1 MLVLYIFSTLKIA
14 RVLVYTRTCRLA
26 HTAHAYD
33 SNPIF
38 FSLTQNSGFFCIP
51 WVSGYHDE
59 GMFVWS
65 SLCTFKNHDFW
76 STCTHV
82 HSRKLLM
89 IINVTYI
96 HARCS
101 TPSHACYWPALSG
114 TVVCIGAV
122 CSFLTYFQTCVC
134 WRHACVCTC
143 MYVVGISAHT
153 FVMMMQVCRPL
164 FLLLHFVCTCLILN
178 FVCMWS
184 QRIVHAAEHEVYWPS
199 VCCFT
204 GLQMCLR
211 TPSSTRWGVHV
222 SCITSTWWIC
232 SWFLLSAA
240 GVFLFTCPHRI
251 GSSLHFIPVAEGR
264 NDAFTALLTR
274 FPDGLEPSAV
284 VFDFCCQLGE
294 WDIPPWCDA
303 FSY

>member
-1 MLVLYIFSTLKIA
+1 MRLVIRVQARGSHRSILVLYIFSTLKIA

-33 SNPIF
+33 SNPVF

-82 HSRKLLM
+82 HARKLLM

-96 HARCS
+96 DARCS

-211 TPSSTRWGVHV
+211 TPSSTRT
-222 SCITSTWWIC
+222 TSWTNI
-232 SWFLLSAA
+232 
-240 GVFLFTCPHRI
+240 
-251 GSSLHFIPVAEGR
+251 R
-264 NDAFTALLTR
+264 NDAVWERYLSRARAQDHSQET
-274 FPDGLEPSAV
+274 LEERSARI
-284 VFDFCCQLGE
+284 CAE
-294 WDIPPWCDA
+294 WHFLQSARTTPTGFVSANRRGQRIQVSGC
-303 FSY
+303 ST

>member
-33 SNPIF
+33 SNYVF

-51 WVSGYHDE
+51 WVSEYHDE

-82 HSRKLLM
+82 HARKLLM

-96 HARCS
+96 DARCS

-211 TPSSTRWGVHV
+211 TPSSLVQHGSCYGCCHAVHLGKQWEEKLGPHEV
-222 SCITSTWWIC
+222 PCWEQKLKWEHKLNTLAFSRLQDIVYMYVHIC
-232 SWFLLSAA
+232 LLSMI
-240 GVFLFTCPHRI
+240 L
-251 GSSLHFIPVAEGR
+251 
-264 NDAFTALLTR
+264 
-274 FPDGLEPSAV
+274 
-284 VFDFCCQLGE
+284 
-294 WDIPPWCDA
+294 
-303 FSY
+303 